1 MTEFH
6 RAKEADKK
14 ITEQIN
20 EALMTTFV
28 SQLEREDME
37 ILSASLYR
45 IPKTV
50 EKFAERFSALK
61 LKVIERILWAWSSL
75 SRRLRLWPSDWFGCA
90 INSGGSSGARLGASG
105 GT

>member
-37 ILSASLYR
+37 ILSASLYK

-50 EKFAERFSALK
+50 EKFAKRFSALK
-61 LKVIERILWAWSSL
+61 LKVIERILWAWVL
-75 SRRLRLWPSDWFGCA
+75 TIPATAAVAFGLVWLCHQFGW
-90 INSGGSSGARLGASG
+90 I
-105 GT
+105 